1 MCSFATKFVVESW
14 STIADAD
21 ITPAPNPTIAA
32 ADKEPLTSA
41 AICAEPDNIPAPSP
55 TIAVV
60 KLLLELEPDMIPA
73 PNPTTAAVENEPLIS
88 SANCAEL
95 DIRVFPNSDSAVVIL
110 VEKLALGATKDPLT
124 SVAICAEL
132 DITLSPVV
140 LKTVAS
146 TAKLL
151 FAAIVP
157 PPDNPSPAVNVIDV
171 WSTCSFATKFA
182 NESWSIV
189 PCVAVP
195 TKPVRFVA

>member
-1 MCSFATKFVVESW
+1 M
-14 STIADAD
+14 IN
-21 ITPAPNPTIAA
+21 APN
-32 ADKEPLTSA
+32 L
-41 AICAEPDNIPAPSP
+41 
-55 TIAVV
+55 
-60 KLLLELEPDMIPA
+60 
-73 PNPTTAAVENEPLIS
+73 PTTAVENEPLIS

-110 VEKLALGATKDPLT
+110 VETTLGIATKDPLT

-151 FAAIVP
+151 FEAIVP

-182 NESWSIV
+182 KLVVVYCSL
-189 PCVAVP
+189 CVP
-195 TKPVRFVA
+195 TNPNKFVA